1 MTAPIKLVSVS
12 GGKDSDATLLL
23 ALERHPKSEVYAV
36 TADTGNEHPL
46 TYAHLEYLE
55 RRLDITIHRLKADF
69 SAQIARKAE
78 FVRTKWP
85 EHGVPQ
91 EKIERALAIL
101 KPTGNPFL
109 DLCIW
114 KGRFPSRKAQFCTE
128 QLKTLPLTEY
138 ALDLI
143 DQHGAVESWQGVR
156 AQESPSR
163 AKLPEREDQGGGL
176 SIYRPILRWTA
187 DQVFAYHREKGVEP
201 NPLYRMGMGRV
212 GCMPCINARKDEI
225 LEISKRFP
233 EEFQRIAEWEKIV
246 LDASK
251 RDGATFFPGANFG
264 SDLTVVQCVEKSNI
278 HAIVEWAKTSRGG
291 RQSDFLRLDEPKAC
305 QSSYGLCE

>member
-1 MTAPIKLVSVS
+1 MIRLVSVS

-23 ALERHPKSEVYAV
+23 ALERHPADEVIAV

-55 RRLDITIHRLKADF
+55 RRLGIKIHRLMADF
-69 SAQIARKAE
+69 SMQIARKAE

-91 EKIERALAIL
+91 EKIDRALAIL

-138 ALDLI
+138 ALELI
-143 DQHGAVESWQGVR
+143 DQYGAVESWQGVR
-156 AQESPSR
+156 ADESPNR

-176 SIYRPILRWTA
+176 SVYRPILSWTA
-187 DQVFAYHREKGVEP
+187 EQVFEYHRQRGVEP
-201 NPLYRMGMGRV
+201 NPLYKLGMGRV
-212 GCMPCINARKDEI
+212 GCMPCINARKAEI

-233 EEFQRIAEWEKIV
+233 EVIERIAEWERIV
-246 LDASK
+246 KEGSK
-251 RDGATFFPGANFG
+251 RDGATFFAGANHG
-264 SDLTVVQCVEKSNI
+264 EDLSVDECVAKSNI
-278 HAIVEWAKTSRGG
+278 RAIVEWSKTSRGG
-291 RQSDFLRLDEPKAC
+291 KQFDFTLMDEPVAC
-305 QSSYGLCE
+305 SSSYGLCE